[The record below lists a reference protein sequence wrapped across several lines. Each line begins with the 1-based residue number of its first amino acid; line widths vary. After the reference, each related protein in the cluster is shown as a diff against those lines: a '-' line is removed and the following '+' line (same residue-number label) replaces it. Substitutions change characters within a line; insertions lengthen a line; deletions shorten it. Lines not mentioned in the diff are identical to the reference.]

1 MAVRNTGSLLLGL
14 ALLLRTWGV
23 WAIEITMEDKV
34 EVHTGVSANIICT
47 FMPDLGST
55 DMAISWF
62 YFDLKG
68 SGEKKELY
76 YQDPTVREVRQGT
89 PLTDRISV
97 SGPGERGD
105 VVLTIHNVRVQ
116 DELEFICVGK
126 HLLLGEVAEGR
137 TQLRVF
143 ETPDRPTIE
152 GVTTGLSV
160 NDINKA
166 KIGVCEVKNGYPRPN
181 ITWYRNEMP
190 LRNSDDVEVIPR
202 VTVEMLSGLI
212 SVSSELHMKVAM
224 EDKDSKFYC
233 EVNYFVPGMVRMTE
247 TDRISIN
254 VLYPST
260 VLTLW
265 VESPTRK
272 IKEGDTVRLHCA
284 GNGNSLTLFS
294 IGPVNG
300 FETAV
305 EEPYVLVLEKVTR
318 RDGGQYQC
326 SSLDIETFDQI
337 SQKITVDV
345 NYLDPAE
352 VMPGDTIVLAQ
363 GEEMKAT
370 CNALSSLPTITTW
383 FKDGEEVFQGHTLMV
398 KEVTLD
404 SAGTYLCKVTVP
416 EIEGMETST
425 TLHAYVK
432 GPPRIT
438 TEQDTEIEESA
449 GNSVELRCAASGF
462 PSISIT
468 WSTAD
473 GQVIGE
479 ATKTEMETGG
489 GAESAVRI
497 QVDSDITVLCNASNE
512 YGSDALTFSIKAK
525 SIGGVIAVLIVY
537 TLLLAVLGSMF
548 YVLCT
553 TGKICGHSGKQD
565 LTKDPSTKDDI
576 VVEMKSDNTEEAV
589 LLGVNG
595 EKLPPGD
602 QVDVRSRG
610 VSLH

>member
-14 ALLLRTWGV
+14 ALLLRTWGA
-23 WAIEITMEDKV
+23 WALEVNMEDRV
-34 EVHTGVSANIICT
+34 EVHAGVSANITCMFTSDEGIGG
-47 FMPDLGST
+47 MIIRWL
-55 DMAISWF
+55 

-116 DELEFICVGK
+116 DELEFICVVK
-126 HLLLGEVAEGR
+126 HLVGEVAEGR

-143 ETPDRPTIE
+143 DAPDRPTIE

-160 NDINKA
+160 NDIDKA

-202 VTVEMLSGLI
+202 VTVESSGLI

-233 EVNYFVPGMVRMTE
+233 EVNYFVPGMVRMME

-284 GNGNSLTLFS
+284 GNGNSPASFS
-294 IGPVNG
+294 VGPVNG
-300 FETAV
+300 SQTEV
-305 EEPYVLVLEKVTR
+305 EKPYVLVLEKVTR
-318 RDGGQYQC
+318 GDGGQYQC
-326 SSLDIETFDQI
+326 SSMDMETYEEI
-337 SQKITVDV
+337 SKKITVDV
-345 NYLDPAE
+345 NYLDPAV

-370 CNALSSLPTITTW
+370 CNALSSLPTVTTW
-383 FKDGEEVFQGHTLMV
+383 FKDGEEVFQGHTLM
-398 KEVTLD
+398 VTLD

-425 TLHAYVK
+425 TLQAYVK

-462 PSISIT
+462 PSVSIT

-473 GQVIGE
+473 GQVIRE

-497 QVDSDITVLCNASNE
+497 QVDSDITVLCNASNA
-512 YGSDALTFSIKAK
+512 YGSDALTFSIKAIK
-525 SIGGVIAVLIVY
+525 AESAFPPKKIKKEGSGVVIAVIIICI
-537 TLLLAVLGSMF
+537 LLLAVLGS
-548 YVLCT
+548 VLYFLYK
-553 TGKICGHSGKQD
+553 TGKICGRSGKQD

-602 QVDVRSRG
+602 Q
-610 VSLH
+610 